1 MALDTFSKNLIALR
15 KKHNLTTEQAAVI
28 AGIERGSYEK
38 MELGF
43 QAVSY
48 EVIEKLA
55 KFYNVDVTY
64 FATENE
70 VEIAPEQ
77 KQAAPKAT
85 KTKTV
90 ASVNPKAG
98 KATNVMTL
106 ISSILVFICFVIVP
120 VAIVYGYSAFTWDFL
135 GAADGITTITFVL
148 MLIYALW
155 ALSNSIIHLSSKN
168 INHGTYG
175 FVSKIINVAF
185 GGLVLILEIVFFAR
199 TDAYFTMFL
208 IHIAVAII
216 DLIFNICKLA
226 SHIKSNKKVG

>member
-1 MALDTFSKNLIALR
+1 MALDAFSKNLIALR

-43 QAVSY
+43 EAVSY

-77 KQAAPKAT
+77 KQVTPKTA
-85 KTKTV
+85 KTKAVT
-90 ASVNPKAG
+90 SVNPKAG
-98 KATNVMTL
+98 KATHIMTL
-106 ISSILVFICFVIVP
+106 ISSILVFICFAIVP
-120 VAIVYGYSAFTWDFL
+120 VITINGYTAFTWDLF
-135 GAADGITTITFVL
+135 GATDGLTTITFVL
-148 MLIYALW
+148 MFIYALW

-168 INHGTYG
+168 INHGIYG

-185 GGLVLILEIVFFAR
+185 GGLILVLEIVFFAR
-199 TDAYFTMFL
+199 SSAYFTIFL
-208 IHIAVAII
+208 IHIAVALI
-216 DLIFNICKLA
+216 DLIFNICKLV
-226 SHIKSNKKVG
+226 SHIKNNKKA

>member
-1 MALDTFSKNLIALR
+1 MALDAFSKNLIALR

-43 QAVSY
+43 EAVSY

-77 KQAAPKAT
+77 KQVTPKTA
-85 KTKTV
+85 KTKAVT
-90 ASVNPKAG
+90 SVNPKAG
-98 KATNVMTL
+98 KATNIMTL
-106 ISSILVFICFVIVP
+106 ISSILVFICFAIVP
-120 VAIVYGYSAFTWDFL
+120 VITINGYTAFTWDLF
-135 GAADGITTITFVL
+135 GATDGLTTITFVL
-148 MLIYALW
+148 MFIYALW

-168 INHGTYG
+168 INHGIYG

-185 GGLVLILEIVFFAR
+185 GGLILVLEIVFFAR
-199 TDAYFTMFL
+199 SSAYFTIFL
-208 IHIAVAII
+208 IHIAVALI
-216 DLIFNICKLA
+216 DLIFNICKLV
-226 SHIKSNKKVG
+226 SHIKNNKKA